1 MTTADPVL
9 DRNMTGLNR
18 PNRQWAFTAL
28 LALIGGFLMTTGP
41 VQAPAQANDD
51 GQSRGTIWLE
61 VAQISQGQVALGQ
74 QTGLPLPRF
83 ASLRPERVNAR
94 TGPGLS
100 YPIDWIYQR
109 AGLPVEITAEYDT
122 WRRIRDVDGTETWV
136 HQSMLS
142 GQRGALVMG
151 DIATLYAAPDPE
163 ASPVARVEPGVVG
176 QIRACDGSWCEV
188 DVEGNAGWL
197 PIAAFF
203 GAKPGEDFR

>member
-1 MTTADPVL
+1 
-9 DRNMTGLNR
+9 MTGLNR

-94 TGPGLS
+94 TGP
-100 YPIDWIYQR
+100 
-109 AGLPVEITAEYDT
+109 E
-122 WRRIRDVDGTETWV
+122 
-136 HQSMLS
+136 
-142 GQRGALVMG
+142 
-151 DIATLYAAPDPE
+151 
-163 ASPVARVEPGVVG
+163 
-176 QIRACDGSWCEV
+176 
-188 DVEGNAGWL
+188 N
-197 PIAAFF
+197 
-203 GAKPGEDFR
+203 

>member
-9 DRNMTGLNR
+9 GRNMTGLNR

-28 LALIGGFLMTTGP
+28 LALIGIFLMTTGP
-41 VQAPAQANDD
+41 AQANDN

-176 QIRACDGSWCEV
+176 QIRACDGNWCEV